1 MRDLVFY
8 GSYARYNSQYKYSME
23 EKSLTKWLALCVLP
37 LLISLIMSRLVI
49 HYFGNRLLDHP
60 NIRSSHQT
68 PTPRGGGIALTCG
81 VVITLLTA
89 LWLTHIEPAQ
99 VYWLLLPSGLI
110 ATLGICD
117 DFFNL
122 NVRIRL
128 ITQFLLAGLGVY
140 LIGINNEWSP
150 PIRLLISCFIIL
162 FIVWMTNLYNFM
174 DGINGL
180 AALEAISVC
189 LAMAFIYWMQ
199 AANTDVIYLLMIIAS
214 STFGF
219 LFWNFPKAK
228 LFMGD
233 AGSLFLGLSFGLLI
247 IESTNENFRL
257 AIAWLIMLGVFI
269 VDASYT
275 LTYRFISK
283 QLVHQAHRTHAY
295 QKAATNFNSHAK
307 ITFAIVAINVFWLL
321 PIATAVTITQSNSAA
336 ALLIAYAPLLL
347 LAQKLQAGRAE

>member
-1 MRDLVFY
+1 M
-8 GSYARYNSQYKYSME
+8 
-23 EKSLTKWLALCVLP
+23 TKWLALCVLP

-49 HYFGNRLLDHP
+49 HYLGNRLLDHP

-68 PTPRGGGIALTCG
+68 PTPRGGGIALACG

-89 LWLTHIEPAQ
+89 LWLTYIEPAQ
-99 VYWLLLPSGLI
+99 VYWLLIPSGLI
-110 ATLGICD
+110 TILGICD

-128 ITQFLLAGLGVY
+128 ATQFLLAGLGIY
-140 LIGINNEWSP
+140 LIGMNNEWSP
-150 PIRLLISCFIIL
+150 PIRLLISCFMIL

-189 LAMAFIYWMQ
+189 LAMTFIYWMHT
-199 AANTDVIYLLMIIAS
+199 ANTDVIYLLIIIAS
-214 STFGF
+214 SACGF

-247 IESTNENFRL
+247 IESANENFRL
-257 AIAWLIMLGVFI
+257 AIAWLIMLSVFI

-275 LTYRFISK
+275 LTYRFITK
-283 QLVHQAHRTHAY
+283 QIVHQAHRTHAY
-295 QKAATNFNSHAK
+295 QKIASEFNSHTK
-307 ITFAIVAINVFWLL
+307 TSLAIVAINFFWLL
-321 PIATAVTITQSNSAA
+321 PIAIAVTITQLHAAA
-336 ALLIAYAPLLL
+336 ALLIAYTPLLL
-347 LAQKLQAGRAE
+347 LTQKFQAGRAEQSANQ